1 MSFPPRLR
9 VRTFSPLRRLVG
21 AATASALALTCVVAA
36 QTAAAPPVAAADDA
50 TLAASGY
57 DVICENMHTLGSLTR
72 ADVDRARSIMGGK
85 VDMGQYGTM
94 TLAANP
100 SWAPQ
105 SGLDTAGDRYMHS
118 LHWALPLLKTGLA
131 LGDAEG
137 QAMQRRFVDI
147 VLDWVRDNPVK
158 KRTYWQN
165 HPQYLGF
172 RIGTF
177 VCMNRLA
184 TSSTHRAWAATQL
197 RVELK
202 KALAYGTSG
211 NNTTMNLKLAAFAG
225 ARQAGTE
232 AQRTTLRNQTVL
244 VARRLAHA
252 DGSDLE
258 GAPGY
263 GLYLGTIM
271 HRAYNVLSRYGAT
284 ASAAKISSMLNARGS
299 FYAHASRPD
308 RYLETIGDTHLQRIP
323 SGVFSATSE
332 AEWVRS
338 SGASGRKPSA
348 VYKRFTGGYAFGRS
362 GWVAGTD
369 TSSTFYSVRTADRYA
384 LPSHRHADTTAMTWY
399 ADGVDWVADPGP
411 YAYNGSSLRSA
422 VVRRNAHS
430 ALVAPG
436 TPNRAV
442 YGSVKAASSGGGV
455 DRTCVYDPG
464 YLGSSGFELARCVYY
479 LRSIDAVVVEDL
491 VRSTKQSGT
500 IQQQWVLP
508 SGVSA
513 RTSGRTVALS
523 SPDIVGV
530 TRGARLLTSGVPRV
544 SGASTATGTLGQ
556 SYGKSTRGS
565 VVRVP
570 VSVRTGKTA
579 RVVTV
584 LTSSGTPGVA
594 RTTLSGRKALRVT
607 VNGRAQTVWTSV
619 NEFSRLAAKVSF
631 SRSKAKV
638 RVGKKVKFSA
648 RVTSLGLPA
657 KRAKVVLQERRK
669 GKWRKVRTLRTK
681 ANGRVSTKVK
691 MTRKGKKHYRV
702 VVRAKSGSKGWRSV
716 VSPTRTVKVKPKVK
730 KR

>member
-1 MSFPPRLR
+1 MSSPSQTPVSRRLP
-9 VRTFSPLRRLVG
+9 PLRRLTG
-21 AATASALALTCVVAA
+21 AVAAGALALTGVVAV
-36 QTAAAPPVAAADDA
+36 QTVAAPSTASAAA
-50 TLAASGY
+50 GY
-57 DVICENMHTLGSLTR
+57 DGVCENMHTLGSLTR
-72 ADVDRARSIMGGK
+72 ADVDRARAIMGGT

-94 TLAANP
+94 RLAANP

-105 SGLDTAGDRYMHS
+105 SGLDLAGDRYMHS

-137 QAMQRRFVDI
+137 QAMIARFTAI
-147 VLDWVRDNPVK
+147 VVDWVKDNPVK

-177 VCMNRLA
+177 VCMNRLDPSA
-184 TSSTHRAWAATQL
+184 THKAWAAKQL
-197 RVELK
+197 RVELT

-211 NNTTMNLKLAAFAG
+211 NNTMMNLKLTAYAA

-232 AQRTTLRNQTVL
+232 AQRVKLRDQTVN
-244 VARRLAHA
+244 VAQRLAQA

-271 HRAYNVLSRYGAT
+271 HRAYNVFTLYGASS
-284 ASAAKISSMLNARGS
+284 SAGKIASMLNARGS
-299 FYAHASRPD
+299 FYAQASRPD
-308 RYLETIGDTHLQRIP
+308 RYLETIGDTHLQKIP

-332 AEWVRS
+332 AEWVRT
-338 SGASGRKPSA
+338 SGKTGRKPSA
-348 VYKRFTGGYAFGRS
+348 LYRRYAGGYAFGRS

-369 TSSTFYSVRTADRYA
+369 TSSTFYSLRTADRYA
-384 LPSHRHADTTAMTWY
+384 LPSHRHADTTSMTMY
-399 ADGVDWVADPGP
+399 ADGVSWVADPGP

-422 VVRRNAHS
+422 VVQRAAHS

-436 TPNRAV
+436 TPNRSV
-442 YGSVKAASSGGGV
+442 YGRVQVSATSAWT

-464 YLGSSGFELARCVYY
+464 YLAGSGFELTRCVYY
-479 LRSIDAVVVEDL
+479 LRAIDAMVVEDL
-491 VRSTKQSGT
+491 VRATKRSGT

-513 RTSGRTVALS
+513 RTSGRYVALS
-523 SPDIVGV
+523 GTDATG
-530 TRGARLLTSGVPRV
+530 TARSARFLTSGTPRV
-544 SGASTATGTLGQ
+544 SGATTTAGTLGQ
-556 SYGKSTRGS
+556 SYGKATRGS

-570 VSVRTGKTA
+570 VSVATGRTA

-584 LTSSGTPGVA
+584 FTSSGTPSVA
-594 RTTLSGRKALRVT
+594 RTSVGGKAALRVA
-607 VNGRAQTVWTSV
+607 VNGRATTLVTSV
-619 NEFSRLAAKVSF
+619 NAFARLAAKVAF

-638 RVGKKVKFSA
+638 KVGQKVRFTA
-648 RVTSLGLPA
+648 RVTSLGLAA

-669 GKWRKVRTLRTK
+669 GKWRTVKTLRT
-681 ANGRVSTKVK
+681 ATNGRVSTKVK
-691 MTRKGKKHYRV
+691 MTSKGTKRYRV
-702 VVRAKSGSKGWRSV
+702 VVRAKSGTKGWKPAVSV
-716 VSPTRTVKVKPKVK
+716 TRAVKVVK
-730 KR
+730 KKR

>member
-1 MSFPPRLR
+1 MSFPRRSRRRPTS
-9 VRTFSPLRRLVG
+9 VLRRLTG
-21 AATASALALTCVVAA
+21 AATATALALTGVAA
-36 QTAAAPPVAAADDA
+36 VQTTHAPAAQADDA
-50 TLAASGY
+50 SLAAAGY

-72 ADVDRARSIMGGK
+72 ADVGRARAIMGGT
-85 VDMGQYGTM
+85 VDMNQYGTM

-100 SWAPQ
+100 SWKPQ
-105 SGLDTAGDRYMHS
+105 AGLDTAGDRYMHS

-137 QAMQRRFVDI
+137 QAMERRFVDLM
-147 VLDWVRDNPVK
+147 VDWVRDHPVS

-184 TSSTHRAWAATQL
+184 TAPAHRDWAAKQL

-211 NNTTMNLKLAAFAG
+211 NNTTLNLKLTAYAG
-225 ARQAGTE
+225 ARQAGTA
-232 AQRTTLRNQTVL
+232 AQRTTLRDQTVN

-271 HRAYNVLSRYGAT
+271 HRAHQVFTRYGAT
-284 ASAAKISSMLNARGS
+284 SSAAKIASMLQARGS

-323 SGVFSATSE
+323 AGVFSANSE
-332 AEWVRS
+332 AEWVRT
-338 SGASGRKPSA
+338 SGASGAKPSA
-348 VYKRFTGGYAFGRS
+348 LYKRYAGGYAFGRS

-369 TSSTFYSVRTADRYA
+369 TSSTFYSLRTADRYA

-411 YAYNGSSLRSA
+411 YAYDGSGLRSA

-436 TPNRAV
+436 TPNRSV
-442 YGSVKAASSGGGV
+442 YGSVKAASSAGGV
-455 DRTCVYDPG
+455 DRTCVYDAG
-464 YLGSSGFELARCVYY
+464 YLASSGFELARCLYY
-479 LRSIDAVVVEDL
+479 LRAIDAVVVEDL

-508 SGVSA
+508 SGVTA
-513 RTSGRTVALS
+513 RTSGRHVALS
-523 SPDIVGV
+523 SPDLTGV
-530 TRGARLLTSGVPRV
+530 TRNARMLTSGVPRV
-544 SGASTATGTLGQ
+544 SGATTTAGILGQ
-556 SYGKSTRGS
+556 VYGKSTRGS

-570 VSVRTGKTA
+570 LSVATGKTT

-594 RTTLSGRKALRVT
+594 RTTVRGHKALRVT
-607 VNGRAQTVWTSV
+607 VNGRVQTVTTSV
-619 NEFSRLAAKVSF
+619 NEFARLAAKVSF
-631 SRSKAKV
+631 ARSKAKV
-638 RVGKKVKFSA
+638 KVGQKVRFST

-691 MTRKGKKHYRV
+691 MTSKGTKRYRV
-702 VVRAKSGSKGWRSV
+702 VVRAKKGSKGWRTV
-716 VSPTRTVKVKPKVK
+716 TSPTVTVKVKKKPK
-730 KR
+730 R